1 MSYEVT
7 MYIIHQLFRPFG
19 YLSIKGVS
27 GKFIYDWVIPFI
39 LSFLSMA
46 YFYFLATPSSLL
58 GGNGFFKNTIS
69 FISILPGFYIAALA
83 AIATF
88 NRKQIDD
95 PLISDAGTPYIYVK
109 GVKENG
115 KPYRTKEDM
124 TRRLFLCMLFSFL
137 TAESIFLIMLH
148 NFAIPLLAT
157 PTNAYCI
164 AIYSFIFLLILW
176 QLLVTT
182 FFGLYYLGDRI
193 HLNN

>member
-1 MSYEVT
+1 
-7 MYIIHQLFRPFG
+7 MYILHQLFRPFG

-27 GKFIYDWVIPFI
+27 GKFIYDWLIPFV
-39 LSFLSMA
+39 LSLLSMA
-46 YFYFLATPSSLL
+46 YFYGLTTPALL
-58 GGNGFFKNTIS
+58 LSDNGFFRSTIS

-95 PLISDAGTPYIYVK
+95 PLISDNGTPYIYVK

-137 TAESIFLIMLH
+137 TAESIVLIMLH
-148 NFAIPLLAT
+148 NFSAPLFNAVAHPYYLA
-157 PTNAYCI
+157 AYT
-164 AIYSFIFLLILW
+164 FIFLLILW

>member
-1 MSYEVT
+1 
-7 MYIIHQLFRPFG
+7 MYIIHQLLRPFG
-19 YLSIKGVS
+19 YLNIKGVS
-27 GKFIYDWVIPFI
+27 GKFIYDWVIPLI
-39 LSFLSMA
+39 LSLISICYLIFAINSPDA
-46 YFYFLATPSSLL
+46 LL
-58 GGNGFFKNTIS
+58 GNDGFFKSVIS

-95 PLISDAGTPYIYVK
+95 PLISDSGTPYIYVK

-115 KPYRTKEDM
+115 KPYRTKEDI

-137 TAESIFLIMLH
+137 TAESILLIMLH
-148 NFAIPLLAT
+148 NFAIPLIAT
-157 PTNAYCI
+157 TTPPLYLNMYL
-164 AIYSFIFLLILW
+164 FVFLLILW

-193 HLNN
+193 HMSN

>member
-1 MSYEVT
+1 

-19 YLSIKGVS
+19 YLSIKGVN
-27 GKFIYDWVIPFI
+27 GKFIYDWIIPLI
-39 LSFLSMA
+39 LSLLSMV
-46 YFYFLATPSSLL
+46 YFYGLTTPSISLI
-58 GGNGFFKNTIS
+58 NDGFFKNTIS

-95 PLISDAGTPYIYVK
+95 PLISDNGTPYIYVK

-137 TAESIFLIMLH
+137 TAESIVLIMLH
-148 NFAIPLLAT
+148 NFASPLLSTAT
-157 PTNAYCI
+157 NIYCLGL
-164 AIYSFIFLLILW
+164 YSFIFLLILW

>member
-1 MSYEVT
+1 

-19 YLSIKGVS
+19 YLSVKGVS
-27 GKFIYDWVIPFI
+27 GKFIYDWLIP
-39 LSFLSMA
+39 LALTFLSMG
-46 YFYFLATPSSLL
+46 YFYGLTTPALL
-58 GGNGFFKNTIS
+58 LSNDGFFKNTIS

-95 PLISDAGTPYIYVK
+95 PLISDNGTPYIYVK

-137 TAESIFLIMLH
+137 TAESILLIMLH
-148 NFAIPLLAT
+148 NFAIPLLSNVVN
-157 PTNAYCI
+157 PYCLI
-164 AIYSFIFLLILW
+164 VYSFAFLLILW

>member
-1 MSYEVT
+1 
-7 MYIIHQLFRPFG
+7 MYILHQLFRPFG

-27 GKFIYDWVIPFI
+27 GKQAYDWWIPLFF
-39 LSFLSMA
+39 SVLSMV
-46 YFYFLATPSSLL
+46 YFIFIVKDQVAIFGTEGFL
-58 GGNGFFKNTIS
+58 KNTIS

-88 NRKQIDD
+88 NRKQIDE
-95 PLISDAGTPYIYVK
+95 PLISDNETPYIYVK

-115 KPYRTKEDM
+115 AKFRTKEDM

-137 TAESIFLIMLH
+137 TAESIVLIMLY
-148 NFAIPLLAT
+148 NFVVPILSTMNSCFFLGT
-157 PTNAYCI
+157 YL
-164 AIYSFIFLLILW
+164 FLFLLILW

-193 HLNN
+193 HMNN